1 VLCFHEAAVSQ
12 IDEAGV
18 RAHPSAEAKE
28 YWSEIAR
35 RRARLILAPGIPLEL
50 VTPRGSRMLEASHRY
65 FHRAADALDIPPKV
79 REVLLAPRR
88 VIKVEIV
95 EEADDGQLMH
105 FTGFRVQHNSAR
117 GPCKGGLRYHPAM
130 DEDHAGAL
138 ANLMTWKTAIVDVP
152 FGGAKGGID
161 CDPSQ
166 MSRFELE
173 RVTRAFVEQCK
184 EMIGPTIDIP
194 APDVNTNADVM
205 AWIMDEYSRHYG
217 FSPAVVT
224 GKPLHLFGSD
234 GREEATGRGVMYA
247 LEEALR
253 DRGREFPGTT
263 VALQGFGNV
272 GSHAAR
278 LIAERGGRIVAVA
291 DHMGGVSSE
300 AGLDTSALGSW
311 AAEHRTVAGFP
322 GGDAFEGSE
331 IIAWPADVL
340 IPAALEEAI
349 DEENAADVRAD
360 IIVEAANGPTTPEAD
375 TILHDKGVLIVPDI
389 LANAGGVT
397 VSYFEWAQ
405 NIQQFRWELERVNA
419 ELEKSM
425 RRAYGSVRDVAKERG
440 VELRAAAFILAIQ
453 RVGRA
458 ALARRSVRETIDF
471 G

>member
-1 VLCFHEAAVSQ
+1 
-12 IDEAGV
+12 
-18 RAHPSAEAKE
+18 
-28 YWSEIAR
+28 
-35 RRARLILAPGIPLEL
+35 
-50 VTPRGSRMLEASHRY
+50 MLEASHRY
-65 FHRAADALDIPPKV
+65 FHRAADVLDLAPKV
-79 REVLLAPRR
+79 REVLLAPNR
-88 VIKVEIV
+88 VIKAEIV
-95 EEADDGQLMH
+95 EEGDDGQLMH
-105 FTGFRVQHNSAR
+105 YTGFRVQHNSAR
-117 GPCKGGLRYHPAM
+117 GPCKGGLRYHPSM
-130 DEDHAGAL
+130 DEDHAAAL

-161 CDPSQ
+161 CDPSR

-173 RVTRAFVEQCK
+173 RVTRGFVAQCK
-184 EMIGPTIDIP
+184 EVIGPTIDIP

-205 AWIMDEYSRHYG
+205 AWIMDEYTRHYG

-224 GKPLHLFGSD
+224 GKPLHLFGSA

-253 DRGREFPGTT
+253 DRGRELAGTT

-291 DHMGGVSSE
+291 DHLGGVANSS
-300 AGLDTSALGSW
+300 GLDVQALMAW
-311 AAEHRTVAGFP
+311 AAERRTVAGFA
-322 GGDAFEGSE
+322 GGEAFDGPE

-340 IPAALEEAI
+340 IPAALEDAI
-349 DEENAADVRAD
+349 DEKNASQVCAQ
-360 IIVEAANGPTTPEAD
+360 IIVEAANAPTTPEAD
-375 TILHDKGVLIVPDI
+375 IVLHERDVLIVPDI

-405 NIQQFRWELERVNA
+405 NIQQFRWELDRVNS

-425 RRAYGSVRDVAKERG
+425 RRAYASVREVAGEKH
-440 VELRAAAFILAIQ
+440 VDLRTAAFVLAIQ

-458 ALARRSVRETIDF
+458 ALSRRGVREQIDLR
-471 G
+471 